1 MNRFDLTIDFSG
13 LCTFVTNDMPE
24 MLRVIL
30 LQDTKGH
37 AAHAPR
43 LTFDVR
49 DLADFTGDGISQVIQ
64 LADGTQLASWDL
76 SGKILALGAIEG
88 APKSKYCGPAK
99 PPADAPRDALEEM
112 AFCWVP
118 SLGLMGGVGG
128 GKGAVVPEKY
138 LGPDPGLKGPVA
150 ARFDT
155 PHGYLMSNV
164 QANRTM
170 PKEVWEFGPGKQQY
184 LAEAVRLEIRE
195 IGEKEKEI
203 ELTAKKFD
211 GGDGGTL
218 KLKPHSGSISV
229 SLTNLPRDVRH
240 HSECK
245 LNDHFKM
252 YYELFDSVTDGL
264 VPTKPQSVAM
274 AHDGEHGTGRGIFP
288 ARCTPAQ
295 TP

>member
-1 MNRFDLTIDFSG
+1 MTKYDLTIDFSG

-30 LQDTKGH
+30 VRDTHGH

-49 DLADFTGDGISQVIQ
+49 DLADFDGDGISQVIQ

-76 SGKILALGAIEG
+76 SDRILSLDAIKG
-88 APKSKYCGPAK
+88 QPKGKYCGPPE

-112 AFCWVP
+112 GFCWVP
-118 SLGLMGGVGG
+118 SLGHMGGVGG
-128 GKGAVVPEKY
+128 GKGAVVSEKY
-138 LGPDPGLKGPVA
+138 LGPDPGLHGPVA

-155 PHGYLMSNV
+155 PYGHLMSNV
-164 QANRTM
+164 QVNRTM
-170 PKEVWEFGPGKQQY
+170 PKEVWQFGPGKQQY
-184 LAEAVRLEIRE
+184 LAEAARLEIRE
-195 IGEKEKEI
+195 IVDEGF

-211 GGDGGTL
+211 GSYGSTL
-218 KLKPHSGSISV
+218 KLKPHRGSISL

-240 HSECK
+240 HSECQ

-252 YYELFDSVTDGL
+252 YYELFDSVTNGL
-264 VPTKPQSVAM
+264 VPTNPKSVAM
-274 AHDGEHGTGRGIFP
+274 AIDPEHAHVRGIFP
-288 ARCTPAQ
+288 ARCTPSQ